1 MFAASS
7 LLVTLLLAFAVSAN
21 PIVVRDSPVKL
32 PLARRLNLT
41 SVHNLVRNDL
51 ARAKHLRA
59 RAEALSKGVSPDVF
73 SSNVTIDESVDNQAV
88 SYIAS
93 IGVGS
98 PATTYELIIDTGSS
112 NTWIGAAK
120 TYEPTSTSSKTS
132 NSV

>member
-7 LLVTLLLAFAVSAN
+7 LLTTLLLALTVSAN

-41 SVHNLVRNDL
+41 SVHNLVRHDL

-59 RAEALSKGVSPDVF
+59 RAEALSKGVSPASDVI
-73 SSNVTIDESVDNQAV
+73 IDEPVDNQAV

-93 IGVGS
+93 VGVGS

-112 NTWIGAAK
+112 NTWVGA
-120 TYEPTSTSSKTS
+120 TTPYEPTSTSSKTS